1 MRFDLVTLF
10 PDFFRGPLGY
20 GILERALREGKA
32 SVHLHD
38 LRHFTHDR
46 HRTVD
51 DRPFG
56 GGEGMVLK
64 PQPLFECVESLG
76 IAPKPQRDLIRNS
89 VILLSAGG
97 RRFTQSEARTLSL
110 LDRIVLIC
118 GRYEGV
124 DERVAEALCDRELS
138 VGDFV
143 LSGGELGA
151 AAIIDAVTRLLPGVL
166 GHADS
171 SRFESFGEG
180 DDVSEAHAGDG
191 SPRAT
196 HGSGGLLD
204 YPHYT
209 RPADFR
215 GMHIPEVLG
224 GGDHA
229 AVRLWRRC
237 AALQRTLRNRPDLLA
252 GAELSSDDRSL
263 LQKLERD
270 GQKRAALDVDP
281 ERIAPKTDVH

>member
-1 MRFDLVTLF
+1 MHFDVVTLF
-10 PDFFRGPLGY
+10 PAFFRGPFDY
-20 GILERALREGKA
+20 GILQRALRDGKA
-32 SVHLHD
+32 SVATHD
-38 LRHFTHDR
+38 LRDFTHDR

-64 PQPLFECVESLG
+64 PEPVFECVESLG
-76 IAPKPQRDLIRNS
+76 VAPKADRDPARES
-89 VILLSAGG
+89 VVLLSAGG
-97 RRFTQSEARTLSL
+97 RRFSQAEARALAKL
-110 LDRIVLIC
+110 ERVVLIC

-124 DERVAEALCDRELS
+124 DERITELLCDRELS
-138 VGDFV
+138 IGDFV

-151 AAIIDAVTRLLPGVL
+151 ALIVDSVVRLLPGVL

-180 DDVSEAHAGDG
+180 DNPDESHAPDG

-209 RPADFR
+209 RPAEFR
-215 GMHIPEVLG
+215 GFAVPEVLT

-229 AVRLWRRC
+229 AVRVWRRR
-237 AALQRTLRNRPDLLA
+237 AALERTLRQRPDLLNTA
-252 GAELSSDDRSL
+252 PLSEREREFVAEIRKDADENATS
-263 LQKLERD
+263 
-270 GQKRAALDVDP
+270 
-281 ERIAPKTDVH
+281 